1 VVVIVIIG
9 IVLHPRFVV
18 IGKCMAYK
26 LSLHY
31 FNIVCKSQKRRVEL
45 ANRQYSN
52 NIHFKKDKKA
62 FSFAEL
68 HSQMFKALI
77 KSKYHEIICINYTTY
92 ISCNFLCGSQESR
105 LHH

>member
-1 VVVIVIIG
+1 
-9 IVLHPRFVV
+9 
-18 IGKCMAYK
+18 MAYK
-26 LSLHY
+26 LSLFFYLHY

-52 NIHFKKDKKA
+52 NIINIRFKKDKKA

-77 KSKYHEIICINYTTY
+77 KSKYHEII
-92 ISCNFLCGSQESR
+92 
-105 LHH
+105 

>member
-1 VVVIVIIG
+1 MVVIVITG

-26 LSLHY
+26 LSLLFFYLHY

-52 NIHFKKDKKA
+52 NIRFKKDKKA
-62 FSFAEL
+62 LVLQSYVL
-68 HSQMFKALI
+68 KCLRH
-77 KSKYHEIICINYTTY
+77 
-92 ISCNFLCGSQESR
+92 
-105 LHH
+105 

>member
-1 VVVIVIIG
+1 MVIVITG

-26 LSLHY
+26 LSLFFYLHY

-52 NIHFKKDKKA
+52 NIRFRKA

-77 KSKYHEIICINYTTY
+77 KSKYHEII
-92 ISCNFLCGSQESR
+92 
-105 LHH
+105 

>member
-1 VVVIVIIG
+1 MVVIVITG

-26 LSLHY
+26 LSLFFYLHY

-52 NIHFKKDKKA
+52 NIRFKKHKKA
-62 FSFAEL
+62 SFAEL
-68 HSQMFKALI
+68 HSQMFIKALI
-77 KSKYHEIICINYTTY
+77 KPKYHEMI
-92 ISCNFLCGSQESR
+92 
-105 LHH
+105 

>member
-1 VVVIVIIG
+1 MYGLQVVTT
-9 IVLHPRFVV
+9 F
-18 IGKCMAYK
+18 Y
-26 LSLHY
+26 LHY

-52 NIHFKKDKKA
+52 NIRFKKA

-77 KSKYHEIICINYTTY
+77 KSKYHEII
-92 ISCNFLCGSQESR
+92 
-105 LHH
+105 

>member
-1 VVVIVIIG
+1 MVVIVITG

-26 LSLHY
+26 LSLFFYLHY
-31 FNIVCKSQKRRVEL
+31 FNIVCKSQKRMVEL

-52 NIHFKKDKKA
+52 NIRFKKDKKA

-68 HSQMFKALI
+68 HSLMFIKGLI
-77 KSKYHEIICINYTTY
+77 KSKYHEII
-92 ISCNFLCGSQESR
+92 
-105 LHH
+105 

>member
-1 VVVIVIIG
+1 MVVIVITG

-18 IGKCMAYK
+18 IGKLWLISCHYFFY
-26 LSLHY
+26 LHY

-45 ANRQYSN
+45 IR
-52 NIHFKKDKKA
+52 FKKDKKA

-77 KSKYHEIICINYTTY
+77 KSKYYEII
-92 ISCNFLCGSQESR
+92 
-105 LHH
+105 

>member
-1 VVVIVIIG
+1 MVVIVITG

-26 LSLHY
+26 LSLFFYLHY

-52 NIHFKKDKKA
+52 NTVYVSKKTKKLLVLQ
-62 FSFAEL
+62 S
-68 HSQMFKALI
+68 
-77 KSKYHEIICINYTTY
+77 Y
-92 ISCNFLCGSQESR
+92 ILKCLR
-105 LHH
+105 H

>member
-1 VVVIVIIG
+1 MVVFVITGI

-26 LSLHY
+26 LSQFFYLHY
-31 FNIVCKSQKRRVEL
+31 FNIVCKSKKRRVEL

-52 NIHFKKDKKA
+52 NIRFKKDKKA
-62 FSFAEL
+62 FSIAEL

-77 KSKYHEIICINYTTY
+77 RSKYHEII
-92 ISCNFLCGSQESR
+92 
-105 LHH
+105 

>member
-1 VVVIVIIG
+1 MVVIVITG

-26 LSLHY
+26 LSLFFYLHY

-52 NIHFKKDKKA
+52 NIRFKKDKKS

-68 HSQMFKALI
+68 HSQTFKALI
-77 KSKYHEIICINYTTY
+77 KSKYHEII
-92 ISCNFLCGSQESR
+92 
-105 LHH
+105 

>member
-1 VVVIVIIG
+1 MVIVITG
-9 IVLHPRFVV
+9 IVLRPRFVV

-26 LSLHY
+26 LSLFFYLHY

-52 NIHFKKDKKA
+52 NIRFKKA

-77 KSKYHEIICINYTTY
+77 KSKYHEII
-92 ISCNFLCGSQESR
+92 
-105 LHH
+105 

>member
-1 VVVIVIIG
+1 MVVIVITG

-26 LSLHY
+26 LSLFFYLYY

-52 NIHFKKDKKA
+52 NIRFKKDKKA
-62 FSFAEL
+62 FSSL
-68 HSQMFKALI
+68 QS
-77 KSKYHEIICINYTTY
+77 Y
-92 ISCNFLCGSQESR
+92 ILKCLR
-105 LHH
+105 H

>member
-1 VVVIVIIG
+1 VVVIVITG

-26 LSLHY
+26 FSLFFYLHY
-31 FNIVCKSQKRRVEL
+31 FNIVCKSQKRRLEL

-52 NIHFKKDKKA
+52 NIRFKKDRKA

-77 KSKYHEIICINYTTY
+77 KSKYHEIICN
-92 ISCNFLCGSQESR
+92 E
-105 LHH
+105 

>member
-1 VVVIVIIG
+1 MVVIVITG

-18 IGKCMAYK
+18 IGRCMMAYK
-26 LSLHY
+26 LSLFFYLHY

-52 NIHFKKDKKA
+52 NIRFKKDKKA

-77 KSKYHEIICINYTTY
+77 KVSKYHEII
-92 ISCNFLCGSQESR
+92 
-105 LHH
+105 

>member
-1 VVVIVIIG
+1 MVVIVIIG

-18 IGKCMAYK
+18 IGKC
-26 LSLHY
+26 
-31 FNIVCKSQKRRVEL
+31 KRRVEL

-52 NIHFKKDKKA
+52 NIRFKKDKKA

-77 KSKYHEIICINYTTY
+77 KSKYYEII
-92 ISCNFLCGSQESR
+92 
-105 LHH
+105 